1 MGVESIVVAGRDAW
15 LKAYADGDSRKFG
28 LGILDA
34 IARGLDIDAL
44 RPPPHPGGGEA
55 KRIEARRLAELNAQ
69 GVRVPRVLGEG
80 ASTLLLSNLGD
91 TFASHLRAAD
101 GNVARIDALTTVVID
116 AIADAHA
123 RGAYFGQPLPRNITL
138 DDSGRVGF
146 IDFEE
151 DPLEVMSLP
160 QAQARDWLMFA
171 FGMAKYYD
179 GRTDALADMLS
190 RVMRREPEVAA
201 HAGRVGRLKGF
212 AQRIRWLGRSAR
224 HVAHSILVV
233 RAATLLPVLLVV
245 AVLWDW
251 LDDGEIELLRVMF

>member
-1 MGVESIVVAGRDAW
+1 MGVESIVVAGHDAW
-15 LKAYADGDSRKFG
+15 LKAYEGGDSRKLG

-34 IARGLDIDAL
+34 IARGLDIEAL

-55 KRIEARRLAELNAQ
+55 KQIEARRIAELEAQ
-69 GVRVPRVLGEG
+69 GVHVPRVLGEG

-91 TFASHLRAAD
+91 TFAARLRAAGGD
-101 GNVARIDALTTVVID
+101 AAQIDALTSTVID

-151 DPLEVMSLP
+151 DPLDVMSLP

-179 GRTDALADMLS
+179 GRTDVLADMLA
-190 RVMRREPEVAA
+190 RVLQREPEVAA
-201 HAGRVGRLKGF
+201 HAGLVGRLQGF
-212 AQRIRWLGRSAR
+212 AQRIGWLGRSAR
-224 HVAHSILVV
+224 QVAHSILVV
-233 RAATLLPVLLVV
+233 RAATVVPVLLVV

-251 LDDGEIELLRVMF
+251 IEDGEIELLRMLF